1 MEFISSP
8 FPSFCL
14 QLSSNMY
21 VLGFFG
27 TFGAFRVAAI
37 GFQVCQALCEK
48 EFRRLGKV
56 DVRRQGK
63 ESVSGT
69 GPPRPQRFLLEY
81 NV

>member
-8 FPSFCL
+8 FPRFCL

-48 EFRRLGKV
+48 NSGDWVRWRYAVKLRKV
-56 DVRRQGK
+56 FPGRVCRGHKDFCWN
-63 ESVSGT
+63 T
-69 GPPRPQRFLLEY
+69 T
-81 NV
+81 

>member
-14 QLSSNMY
+14 CQCQLSSNMY

-27 TFGAFRVAAI
+27 NFGAFRVAAL

-48 EFRRLGKV
+48 NSGDWVRWMYAVKV
-56 DVRRQGK
+56 FPGHVRRGHK
-63 ESVSGT
+63 DFCRNT
-69 GPPRPQRFLLEY
+69 T
-81 NV
+81 